1 MISAKDLKNAD
12 LAVAASGYVTKD
24 VDALLKEAASTIE
37 AYQREN
43 KELYHKLEVLASKIE
58 EYRSE
63 EDAIKTALVTA
74 QKMADKIKKESK
86 DAAALLIESSEAEA
100 KQKMDT
106 ANTEAEAIVRKAR
119 DYSANLINNKTNE
132 ANELI
137 TVAQNKANEAISS
150 SKVVAQDI
158 LDQAKAISEDLI
170 GKSKAEKEAYEI
182 LISTIKNDAKS
193 FVENLKTLY
202 SEQLDKLNSSK
213 LDTESA
219 DNQKAE
225 HNVEDAHGDVTSL
238 VDEVKE
244 FSNAIPEEIS
254 IPEFP
259 HKEFDDSDVKVEK
272 PVFNTPAEEVKE
284 EKTEEVAEPAT
295 EEKSD
300 ETESN
305 IDEVVNEIINN
316 SSNEPP
322 VITTDDEEED
332 EEPLDPMEAVKAFS
346 QDEITPID
354 KTAVPEISEDADMED
369 EDSLFDEGD
378 QLPFEN
384 YFNVN
389 RTDVHNDKT
398 QTISLIPPEDD
409 EDDEPKFKG
418 FFKKKK

>member
-1 MISAKDLKNAD
+1 MISAKDLKNVD
-12 LAVAASGYVTKD
+12 LAVANSGYVTKD
-24 VDALLKEAASTIE
+24 VDKLLNEAANTIE

-132 ANELI
+132 ANEI
-137 TVAQNKANEAISS
+137 ISTAQTKANEAINS

-158 LDQAKAISEDLI
+158 LDQAKAISTDLI
-170 GKSKAEKEAYEI
+170 SKSKAEKEAYEI

-193 FVENLKTLY
+193 FVENLKKLY
-202 SEQLDKLNSSK
+202 SDQLDVLNSSK
-213 LDTESA
+213 LDTSSA
-219 DNQKAE
+219 DADSAE
-225 HNVEDAHGDVTSL
+225 KNVEDVHGDVSSL

-244 FSNAIPEEIS
+244 FSSAIPEEIN
-254 IPEFP
+254 IPEIP

-272 PVFNTPAEEVKE
+272 PVFNTPADAEEVE
-284 EKTEEVAEPAT
+284 EPQQEELEN
-295 EEKSD
+295 
-300 ETESN
+300 N
-305 IDEVVNEIINN
+305 IDEVVNNIVENQPT
-316 SSNEPP
+316 EPP
-322 VITTDDEEED
+322 VITTDDEEFEED
-332 EEPLDPMEAVKAFS
+332 EDEPLDPMEAVEAFS
-346 QDEITPID
+346 QNEITPIE
-354 KTAVPEISEDADMED
+354 KSAVPEISEDADMEND
-369 EDSLFDEGD
+369 ESLFDEGD

-384 YFNVN
+384 YFNIN
-389 RTDVHNDKT
+389 REDVHNDKS
-398 QTISLIPPEDD
+398 QTISLIPPEDDED

>member
-1 MISAKDLKNAD
+1 MISAKDLKNVE
-12 LAVAASGYVTKD
+12 LAVANSGYVTKD
-24 VDALLKEAASTIE
+24 VDKLLNEAANTIE

-132 ANELI
+132 ANEI
-137 TVAQNKANEAISS
+137 ISTAQAKANEAINS

-158 LDQAKAISEDLI
+158 LDQAKAISTDLI
-170 GKSKAEKEAYEI
+170 SKSKAEKEAYEI

-193 FVENLKTLY
+193 FVENLKKLY
-202 SEQLDKLNSSK
+202 SDQLDVLNSSK
-213 LDTESA
+213 LDTSSA
-219 DNQKAE
+219 DADSAE
-225 HNVEDAHGDVTSL
+225 KKVEDVHGDVSNL

-244 FSNAIPEEIS
+244 FSSAIPEEIN
-254 IPEFP
+254 IPEIP

-272 PVFNTPAEEVKE
+272 PVFNTPADAEEVE
-284 EKTEEVAEPAT
+284 EPQQEELEN
-295 EEKSD
+295 
-300 ETESN
+300 N
-305 IDEVVNEIINN
+305 IDEVVNNIVENQPT
-316 SSNEPP
+316 EPP
-322 VITTDDEEED
+322 VITTDDEEFEED
-332 EEPLDPMEAVKAFS
+332 EDEPLDPMEAVEAFS
-346 QDEITPID
+346 QNEITPIE
-354 KTAVPEISEDADMED
+354 KSAVPEISEDADMEND
-369 EDSLFDEGD
+369 ESLFDEGD

-384 YFNVN
+384 YFNIN
-389 RTDVHNDKT
+389 REDVHNDKS

-409 EDDEPKFKG
+409 EDDDDEPKFKG

>member
-1 MISAKDLKNAD
+1 MISAKDLKNVD
-12 LAVAASGYVTKD
+12 LAVANSGYVTKD
-24 VDALLKEAASTIE
+24 VDKLLNEAANTIE

-106 ANTEAEAIVRKAR
+106 ANTEAETIVRKAR

-132 ANELI
+132 ANEI
-137 TVAQNKANEAISS
+137 ISTAQAKANEAINS

-158 LDQAKAISEDLI
+158 LDQAKAISTDLI
-170 GKSKAEKEAYEI
+170 SKSKAEKEAYEI

-193 FVENLKTLY
+193 FVENLKKLY
-202 SEQLDKLNSSK
+202 SDQLDVLNSSK
-213 LDTESA
+213 LDTSSA
-219 DNQKAE
+219 DADSAE
-225 HNVEDAHGDVTSL
+225 KNVEDVHGDVSSL

-244 FSNAIPEEIS
+244 FSSAIPEEIN
-254 IPEFP
+254 IPEIP

-272 PVFNTPAEEVKE
+272 PVFNTPADAEEVE
-284 EKTEEVAEPAT
+284 EPQQEEL
-295 EEKSD
+295 KN
-300 ETESN
+300 N
-305 IDEVVNEIINN
+305 IDEVVNNIVENKPT
-316 SSNEPP
+316 EPP
-322 VITTDDEEED
+322 VITTDDEDFEED
-332 EEPLDPMEAVKAFS
+332 EDEPLDPMEAVEAFS
-346 QDEITPID
+346 QNEITPIE
-354 KTAVPEISEDADMED
+354 KSAVPEISEDADMEND
-369 EDSLFDEGD
+369 ESLFDEGD

-384 YFNVN
+384 YFNIN
-389 RTDVHNDKT
+389 REDVHNDKS
-398 QTISLIPPEDD
+398 QTISLIPPEDDED

>member
-1 MISAKDLKNAD
+1 MISAKDLKNVD
-12 LAVAASGYVTKD
+12 LAVANSGYVTKD
-24 VDALLKEAASTIE
+24 VDKLLNEAANTIE

-132 ANELI
+132 ANEI
-137 TVAQNKANEAISS
+137 ISTAQAKANEAINS

-158 LDQAKAISEDLI
+158 LDQAKAISTDLI
-170 GKSKAEKEAYEI
+170 SKSKAEKEAYEI

-193 FVENLKTLY
+193 FVENLKKLY
-202 SEQLDKLNSSK
+202 SDQLDVLNSSK
-213 LDTESA
+213 LDTSSA
-219 DNQKAE
+219 DADSAE
-225 HNVEDAHGDVTSL
+225 KNVEDVHGDVSSL

-244 FSNAIPEEIS
+244 FSSAIPEEIN
-254 IPEFP
+254 IPEIP

-272 PVFNTPAEEVKE
+272 PVFNTPADAEEVE
-284 EKTEEVAEPAT
+284 EPQQEELEN
-295 EEKSD
+295 
-300 ETESN
+300 N
-305 IDEVVNEIINN
+305 IDEVVNNIVENQ
-316 SSNEPP
+316 STEPP
-322 VITTDDEEED
+322 VITTDDEEFEED
-332 EEPLDPMEAVKAFS
+332 EDEPLDPMEAVEAFS
-346 QDEITPID
+346 QNEITPIE
-354 KTAVPEISEDADMED
+354 KSAVPEISEDADMEND
-369 EDSLFDEGD
+369 ESLFDEGE

-384 YFNVN
+384 YFNIN
-389 RTDVHNDKT
+389 REDVHNDKS
-398 QTISLIPPEDD
+398 QTISLIPPEDDED

>member
-1 MISAKDLKNAD
+1 MISAKDLKNVD

-24 VDALLKEAASTIE
+24 VDKLLNEAANTIE

-74 QKMADKIKKESK
+74 QKMADKIKKDSK
-86 DAAALLIESSEAEA
+86 DAAALLIENSEAEA

-106 ANTEAEAIVRKAR
+106 ASTEAEAIVRKAR

-132 ANELI
+132 ANEII
-137 TVAQNKANEAISS
+137 TTAQTKANEAINS

-158 LDQAKAISEDLI
+158 LEQAKAISTDLI
-170 GKSKAEKEAYEI
+170 SKSKAEKEAYEI

-193 FVENLKTLY
+193 FVENLKKLY
-202 SEQLDKLNSSK
+202 SDQLDVLNSSK
-213 LDTESA
+213 LDTGSA
-219 DNQKAE
+219 DTDSAE
-225 HNVEDAHGDVTSL
+225 RKVEDVHGDVSSL

-244 FSNAIPEEIS
+244 FSSAIPEKIN
-254 IPEFP
+254 IPEIP

-272 PVFNTPAEEVKE
+272 PDFSTPASVEKEEVKPEQE
-284 EKTEEVAEPAT
+284 ELEN
-295 EEKSD
+295 
-300 ETESN
+300 N
-305 IDEVVNEIINN
+305 IDEVVNSIIENE
-316 SSNEPP
+316 SSEPP
-322 VITTDDEEED
+322 VITTDDEDFEED
-332 EEPLDPMEAVKAFS
+332 EEETLDPMEAVEAFS
-346 QDEITPID
+346 QNEITPID
-354 KTAVPEISEDADMED
+354 KSSVPEISEDADMEND
-369 EDSLFDEGD
+369 DSLFDEGD

-389 RTDVHNDKT
+389 REDVHNDKS
-398 QTISLIPPEDD
+398 QTISLIPPEDDED

>member
-1 MISAKDLKNAD
+1 MISAKDLKNVD
-12 LAVAASGYVTKD
+12 LAVANSGYVTKD
-24 VDALLKEAASTIE
+24 VDKLLNEAANTIE

-132 ANELI
+132 ANEI
-137 TVAQNKANEAISS
+137 ISTAQAKANEAINS

-158 LDQAKAISEDLI
+158 LDQAKAISTDLI
-170 GKSKAEKEAYEI
+170 SKSKAEKEAYEI

-193 FVENLKTLY
+193 FVENLKKLY
-202 SEQLDKLNSSK
+202 SDQLDVLNSSK
-213 LDTESA
+213 LDTSSA
-219 DNQKAE
+219 DADSAE
-225 HNVEDAHGDVTSL
+225 KNVEDVHGDVSSL

-244 FSNAIPEEIS
+244 FSSAIPEEIN
-254 IPEFP
+254 IPEIP

-272 PVFNTPAEEVKE
+272 PVFNTPADAEEVE
-284 EKTEEVAEPAT
+284 EPQQEELEN
-295 EEKSD
+295 
-300 ETESN
+300 N
-305 IDEVVNEIINN
+305 IDEVVNNIVENQPT
-316 SSNEPP
+316 EPP
-322 VITTDDEEED
+322 VITTDDEEFEED
-332 EEPLDPMEAVKAFS
+332 EDEPLDPMEAVEAFS
-346 QDEITPID
+346 QNEITPIE
-354 KTAVPEISEDADMED
+354 KSAVPEISEEADMEND
-369 EDSLFDEGD
+369 ESLFDEGD

-384 YFNVN
+384 YFNIN
-389 RTDVHNDKT
+389 REDVHNDKS
-398 QTISLIPPEDD
+398 QTISLIPPEDDED

>member
-1 MISAKDLKNAD
+1 MISAKDLKNVD
-12 LAVAASGYVTKD
+12 LAVANSGYVTKD
-24 VDALLKEAASTIE
+24 VDKLLNEAANTIE

-132 ANELI
+132 ANEI
-137 TVAQNKANEAISS
+137 ISTAQAKANEAINS

-158 LDQAKAISEDLI
+158 LDQAKAISTDLI
-170 GKSKAEKEAYEI
+170 SKSKAEKEAYEI

-193 FVENLKTLY
+193 FVENLKKLY
-202 SEQLDKLNSSK
+202 SDQLDVLNSSK
-213 LDTESA
+213 LDTSSA
-219 DNQKAE
+219 DADSAE
-225 HNVEDAHGDVTSL
+225 KNVEDVHGDVSSL

-244 FSNAIPEEIS
+244 FSSAIPEEIN
-254 IPEFP
+254 IPEIP

-272 PVFNTPAEEVKE
+272 PVFNTPADAEEVE
-284 EKTEEVAEPAT
+284 EPQQ
-295 EEKSD
+295 EKL
-300 ETESN
+300 ENN
-305 IDEVVNEIINN
+305 IDEVVNNIVENQPT
-316 SSNEPP
+316 EPP
-322 VITTDDEEED
+322 VITTDDEEFEED
-332 EEPLDPMEAVKAFS
+332 EDEPLDPMEAVEAFS
-346 QDEITPID
+346 QNEITPIE
-354 KTAVPEISEDADMED
+354 KSAVPEISEDADMEND
-369 EDSLFDEGD
+369 ESLFDEGD

-384 YFNVN
+384 YFNIN
-389 RTDVHNDKT
+389 REDVHNDKS
-398 QTISLIPPEDD
+398 QTISLIPPEDDED

>member
-1 MISAKDLKNAD
+1 MISAKDLKNVD
-12 LAVAASGYVTKD
+12 LAVANSGYVTKD
-24 VDALLKEAASTIE
+24 VDKLLNEAANTIE

-132 ANELI
+132 ANEI
-137 TVAQNKANEAISS
+137 ISTAQAKANEAINS

-158 LDQAKAISEDLI
+158 LDQAKAISTDLI
-170 GKSKAEKEAYEI
+170 SKSKAEKEAYEI

-193 FVENLKTLY
+193 FVENLKKLY
-202 SEQLDKLNSSK
+202 SDQLDVLNSSK
-213 LDTESA
+213 LDTSSA
-219 DNQKAE
+219 DADSAE
-225 HNVEDAHGDVTSL
+225 KNVEDVHGDVSSL

-244 FSNAIPEEIS
+244 FSSAIPEEIN
-254 IPEFP
+254 IPEIT

-272 PVFNTPAEEVKE
+272 PVFNTPADAEEVE
-284 EKTEEVAEPAT
+284 EPQQEELEN
-295 EEKSD
+295 
-300 ETESN
+300 N
-305 IDEVVNEIINN
+305 IDEVVNNIVENQPT
-316 SSNEPP
+316 EPP
-322 VITTDDEEED
+322 VITTDDEEFEED
-332 EEPLDPMEAVKAFS
+332 EDEPLDPMEAVEAFS
-346 QDEITPID
+346 QNEITPIE
-354 KTAVPEISEDADMED
+354 KSAVPEISEDADMEND
-369 EDSLFDEGD
+369 ESLFDEGD

-384 YFNVN
+384 YFNIN
-389 RTDVHNDKT
+389 REDVHNDKS
-398 QTISLIPPEDD
+398 QTISLIPPEDDED

>member
-1 MISAKDLKNAD
+1 MISAKDLKNVD
-12 LAVAASGYVTKD
+12 LAVANSGYVTKD
-24 VDALLKEAASTIE
+24 VDKLLNEAANTIE

-132 ANELI
+132 ANEI
-137 TVAQNKANEAISS
+137 ISTAQAKANEAINS

-158 LDQAKAISEDLI
+158 LDQAKAISTDLI
-170 GKSKAEKEAYEI
+170 SKSKAEKEAYEI

-193 FVENLKTLY
+193 FVENLKKLY
-202 SEQLDKLNSSK
+202 SDQLDVLNSSK
-213 LDTESA
+213 LDTSSA
-219 DNQKAE
+219 DADSAE
-225 HNVEDAHGDVTSL
+225 KNVEDVHGDVSNL

-244 FSNAIPEEIS
+244 FSSAIPEEIN
-254 IPEFP
+254 IPEIP

-272 PVFNTPAEEVKE
+272 PVFNTPADAEEVEEPQQKE
-284 EKTEEVAEPAT
+284 LEN
-295 EEKSD
+295 
-300 ETESN
+300 N
-305 IDEVVNEIINN
+305 IDEVVNNIVENQPT
-316 SSNEPP
+316 EPP
-322 VITTDDEEED
+322 VITTDDEEFEED
-332 EEPLDPMEAVKAFS
+332 EDEPLDPMEAVEAFS
-346 QDEITPID
+346 QNEITPIE
-354 KTAVPEISEDADMED
+354 KSAVPEISEDADMEND
-369 EDSLFDEGD
+369 ESLFDEGD

-384 YFNVN
+384 YFNIN
-389 RTDVHNDKT
+389 REDVHNDKS
-398 QTISLIPPEDD
+398 QTISLIPPEDDED

>member
-1 MISAKDLKNAD
+1 MISAKDLKNVD
-12 LAVAASGYVTKD
+12 LAVANSGYVTKD
-24 VDALLKEAASTIE
+24 VDKLLNEAANTIE

-43 KELYHKLEVLASKIE
+43 KELYHKLEVLANKIE

-132 ANELI
+132 ANEI
-137 TVAQNKANEAISS
+137 ISTAQAKANEAINS

-158 LDQAKAISEDLI
+158 LDQAKAISTDLI
-170 GKSKAEKEAYEI
+170 SKSKAEKEAYEI

-193 FVENLKTLY
+193 FVENLKKLY
-202 SEQLDKLNSSK
+202 SDQLDVLNSSK
-213 LDTESA
+213 LDTSSA
-219 DNQKAE
+219 DADSAE
-225 HNVEDAHGDVTSL
+225 KNVEDVHGDVSSL

-244 FSNAIPEEIS
+244 FSSAIPEEIN
-254 IPEFP
+254 IPEIP

-272 PVFNTPAEEVKE
+272 PVFNTPADAEEVE
-284 EKTEEVAEPAT
+284 EPQQEELEN
-295 EEKSD
+295 
-300 ETESN
+300 N
-305 IDEVVNEIINN
+305 IDKVVNNIVENQPT
-316 SSNEPP
+316 EPP
-322 VITTDDEEED
+322 VITTDDEEFEED
-332 EEPLDPMEAVKAFS
+332 EDEPLDPMEAVEAFS
-346 QDEITPID
+346 QNEITPIE
-354 KTAVPEISEDADMED
+354 KSAVPEISEDADMEND
-369 EDSLFDEGD
+369 ESLFDEGD

-384 YFNVN
+384 YFNIN
-389 RTDVHNDKT
+389 REDVHNDKS

-409 EDDEPKFKG
+409 EDEDGEPKFKG

>member
-1 MISAKDLKNAD
+1 MISAKDLKNVD
-12 LAVAASGYVTKD
+12 LAVANSGYVTKD
-24 VDALLKEAASTIE
+24 VDKLLNEAANTIE

-132 ANELI
+132 ANEI
-137 TVAQNKANEAISS
+137 ISTAQAKANEAINS

-158 LDQAKAISEDLI
+158 LDQAKAISTDLI
-170 GKSKAEKEAYEI
+170 SKSKAEKEAYEI

-193 FVENLKTLY
+193 FVENLKKLY
-202 SEQLDKLNSSK
+202 SDQLDVLNSSK
-213 LDTESA
+213 LDTSSA
-219 DNQKAE
+219 DADSAE
-225 HNVEDAHGDVTSL
+225 KNIEDVHGDVSSL

-244 FSNAIPEEIS
+244 FSSAIPEEIN
-254 IPEFP
+254 IPEIP

-272 PVFNTPAEEVKE
+272 PVFNTPADAEEVE
-284 EKTEEVAEPAT
+284 EPQQEELEN
-295 EEKSD
+295 
-300 ETESN
+300 N
-305 IDEVVNEIINN
+305 IDEVVNNIVENQPT
-316 SSNEPP
+316 EPP
-322 VITTDDEEED
+322 VITTDDEEFEED
-332 EEPLDPMEAVKAFS
+332 EDEPLDPMEAVEAFS
-346 QDEITPID
+346 QNEITPIE
-354 KTAVPEISEDADMED
+354 KSAVPEISEDADMEND
-369 EDSLFDEGD
+369 ESLFDEGD

-384 YFNVN
+384 YFNIN
-389 RTDVHNDKT
+389 REDVHNDKS
-398 QTISLIPPEDD
+398 QTISLIPPEDDED

>member
-1 MISAKDLKNAD
+1 MISAKDLKNVD
-12 LAVAASGYVTKD
+12 LAVANSGYVTKD
-24 VDALLKEAASTIE
+24 VDKLLNEAANTIE

-132 ANELI
+132 ANEI
-137 TVAQNKANEAISS
+137 ISTAQAKANEAINS

-158 LDQAKAISEDLI
+158 LDQAKAISTDLI
-170 GKSKAEKEAYEI
+170 SKSKAEKEAYEI

-193 FVENLKTLY
+193 FVENLKKLY
-202 SEQLDKLNSSK
+202 SDQLDVLNSSK
-213 LDTESA
+213 LDTSSA
-219 DNQKAE
+219 DADSAE
-225 HNVEDAHGDVTSL
+225 KNVEDVHGDVSNL

-244 FSNAIPEEIS
+244 FSSAIPEEIN
-254 IPEFP
+254 IPEIP

-272 PVFNTPAEEVKE
+272 PVFNTPADAEEVE
-284 EKTEEVAEPAT
+284 EPQQ
-295 EEKSD
+295 EKL
-300 ETESN
+300 ENN
-305 IDEVVNEIINN
+305 IDEVVNNIVENQPT
-316 SSNEPP
+316 EPP
-322 VITTDDEEED
+322 VITTDDEEFEED
-332 EEPLDPMEAVKAFS
+332 KDEPLDPMEAVEAFS
-346 QDEITPID
+346 QNEITPIE
-354 KTAVPEISEDADMED
+354 KSAVPEISEDADMEND
-369 EDSLFDEGD
+369 ESLFDEGD

-384 YFNVN
+384 YFNIN
-389 RTDVHNDKT
+389 REDVHNDKS
-398 QTISLIPPEDD
+398 QTISLIPPEDDED

>member
-1 MISAKDLKNAD
+1 MISAKDLKNVD
-12 LAVAASGYVTKD
+12 LAVANSGYVTKD
-24 VDALLKEAASTIE
+24 VDKLLNEAANTIE

-132 ANELI
+132 ANEI
-137 TVAQNKANEAISS
+137 ISTAQAKANEAINS

-158 LDQAKAISEDLI
+158 LDQAKAISTDLI
-170 GKSKAEKEAYEI
+170 SKSKAEKEAYEI

-193 FVENLKTLY
+193 FVENLKKLY
-202 SEQLDKLNSSK
+202 SDQLDVLNSSK
-213 LDTESA
+213 LDTSSA
-219 DNQKAE
+219 DADSAE
-225 HNVEDAHGDVTSL
+225 KNVEDVHGDVSSL

-244 FSNAIPEEIS
+244 FSSAIPEEIN
-254 IPEFP
+254 IPEIP

-272 PVFNTPAEEVKE
+272 PVFNTPADAEEVE
-284 EKTEEVAEPAT
+284 EPQQEELEN
-295 EEKSD
+295 
-300 ETESN
+300 N
-305 IDEVVNEIINN
+305 IDEVVNNIVENQPT
-316 SSNEPP
+316 EPP
-322 VITTDDEEED
+322 VITTDDDEFEED
-332 EEPLDPMEAVKAFS
+332 EDEPLDPMEAVEAFS
-346 QDEITPID
+346 QNEITPIE
-354 KTAVPEISEDADMED
+354 KSAVPEISEDADMEND
-369 EDSLFDEGD
+369 ESLFDEGD

-384 YFNVN
+384 YFNIN
-389 RTDVHNDKT
+389 REDVHNDKS
-398 QTISLIPPEDD
+398 QTISLIPPEDDED

>member
-1 MISAKDLKNAD
+1 MISAKDLKNVD
-12 LAVAASGYVTKD
+12 LAVANSGYVTKD
-24 VDALLKEAASTIE
+24 VDKLLNEAANTIE

-132 ANELI
+132 ANEI
-137 TVAQNKANEAISS
+137 ISTAQAKANEAINS

-158 LDQAKAISEDLI
+158 LDQAKAISTDLI
-170 GKSKAEKEAYEI
+170 SKSKAEKEAYEI

-193 FVENLKTLY
+193 FVENLKKLY
-202 SEQLDKLNSSK
+202 SDQLDVLNSSK
-213 LDTESA
+213 LDTSSA
-219 DNQKAE
+219 DADSAE
-225 HNVEDAHGDVTSL
+225 KNVEDVHGDVSNL

-244 FSNAIPEEIS
+244 FSSAIPEEIN
-254 IPEFP
+254 IPEIP

-272 PVFNTPAEEVKE
+272 PVFNTPADAEEVE
-284 EKTEEVAEPAT
+284 EPQQEELEN
-295 EEKSD
+295 
-300 ETESN
+300 N
-305 IDEVVNEIINN
+305 IDEVVNNIVENQPT
-316 SSNEPP
+316 EPP
-322 VITTDDEEED
+322 VITTDDEEFEED
-332 EEPLDPMEAVKAFS
+332 EDEPLDPMEAVEAFS
-346 QDEITPID
+346 QNEITPIE
-354 KTAVPEISEDADMED
+354 KSAVPEISEDADMEND
-369 EDSLFDEGD
+369 ESLFDEGD

-384 YFNVN
+384 YFNIN
-389 RTDVHNDKT
+389 REDVHNDKS

-409 EDDEPKFKG
+409 DDEPKFKG

>member
-1 MISAKDLKNAD
+1 MISAKDLKNVD
-12 LAVAASGYVTKD
+12 LAIANSGYVTKD
-24 VDALLKEAASTIE
+24 VDKLLNEAANTIE

-132 ANELI
+132 ANEI
-137 TVAQNKANEAISS
+137 ISTAQAKANEAINS

-158 LDQAKAISEDLI
+158 LDQAKAISTDLI
-170 GKSKAEKEAYEI
+170 SKSKAEKEAYEI

-193 FVENLKTLY
+193 FVENLKKLY
-202 SEQLDKLNSSK
+202 SDQLDVLNSSK
-213 LDTESA
+213 LDTSSA
-219 DNQKAE
+219 DADSAE
-225 HNVEDAHGDVTSL
+225 KNVEDVHGDVSSL

-244 FSNAIPEEIS
+244 FSSAIPEEIN
-254 IPEFP
+254 IPEIP

-272 PVFNTPAEEVKE
+272 PVFNTPADAEEVE
-284 EKTEEVAEPAT
+284 EPQQEELEN
-295 EEKSD
+295 
-300 ETESN
+300 N
-305 IDEVVNEIINN
+305 IDEVVNNIVENQPT
-316 SSNEPP
+316 EPP
-322 VITTDDEEED
+322 VITTDDEEFEED
-332 EEPLDPMEAVKAFS
+332 EDEPLDPMEAVEAFS
-346 QDEITPID
+346 QNEITPIE
-354 KTAVPEISEDADMED
+354 KSAVPEISEDADMEND
-369 EDSLFDEGD
+369 ESLFDEGD

-384 YFNVN
+384 YFNIN
-389 RTDVHNDKT
+389 REDVHNDKS
-398 QTISLIPPEDD
+398 QTISLIPPEDDED

>member
-1 MISAKDLKNAD
+1 MISAKDLKNVE
-12 LAVAASGYVTKD
+12 LAVANSGYVTKD
-24 VDALLKEAASTIE
+24 VDKLLNEAANTIE

-100 KQKMDT
+100 KQKMDI

-132 ANELI
+132 ANEI
-137 TVAQNKANEAISS
+137 ISTAQAKANEAINS

-158 LDQAKAISEDLI
+158 LDQAKAISTDLI
-170 GKSKAEKEAYEI
+170 SKSKAEKEAYEI

-193 FVENLKTLY
+193 FVENLKKLY
-202 SEQLDKLNSSK
+202 SDQLDVLNSSK
-213 LDTESA
+213 LDTSSA
-219 DNQKAE
+219 DADSAE
-225 HNVEDAHGDVTSL
+225 KNVEDVHGDVSSL

-244 FSNAIPEEIS
+244 FSSAIPEEIN
-254 IPEFP
+254 IPEIP

-272 PVFNTPAEEVKE
+272 PVFNTSADAEEVE
-284 EKTEEVAEPAT
+284 EPQQEELEN
-295 EEKSD
+295 
-300 ETESN
+300 N
-305 IDEVVNEIINN
+305 IDEVVNNIVENQPT
-316 SSNEPP
+316 EPP
-322 VITTDDEEED
+322 VITTDDEEFEED
-332 EEPLDPMEAVKAFS
+332 EDEPLDPMEAVEAFS
-346 QDEITPID
+346 QNEITPIE
-354 KTAVPEISEDADMED
+354 KSAVPEISEDADMEND
-369 EDSLFDEGD
+369 ESLFDEGD

-384 YFNVN
+384 YFNIN
-389 RTDVHNDKT
+389 REDVHNDKS
-398 QTISLIPPEDD
+398 QTISLIPPEDDED

>member
-1 MISAKDLKNAD
+1 MISAKDLKNVD
-12 LAVAASGYVTKD
+12 LAVANSGYVTKD
-24 VDALLKEAASTIE
+24 VDKLLNEAANTIE

-132 ANELI
+132 ANEI
-137 TVAQNKANEAISS
+137 ISTAQAKANEAINS

-158 LDQAKAISEDLI
+158 LDQAKAISTDLI
-170 GKSKAEKEAYEI
+170 SKSKAEKEAYEI

-193 FVENLKTLY
+193 FVENLKKLY
-202 SEQLDKLNSSK
+202 SDQLDVLNSSK
-213 LDTESA
+213 LDTSSA
-219 DNQKAE
+219 DADSAE
-225 HNVEDAHGDVTSL
+225 KNVEDVHGDVSSL

-244 FSNAIPEEIS
+244 FSSAIPEEIK
-254 IPEFP
+254 IPEIP
-259 HKEFDDSDVKVEK
+259 YKEFDDSDVKVEK
-272 PVFNTPAEEVKE
+272 PVFNTPADAEEVE
-284 EKTEEVAEPAT
+284 EPQQEELEN
-295 EEKSD
+295 
-300 ETESN
+300 N
-305 IDEVVNEIINN
+305 IVENQ
-316 SSNEPP
+316 STEPP
-322 VITTDDEEED
+322 VITTDDEEFEED
-332 EEPLDPMEAVKAFS
+332 EDEPLDPMEAVEAFS
-346 QDEITPID
+346 QNEITPIE
-354 KTAVPEISEDADMED
+354 KSAVPEISEDADMEND
-369 EDSLFDEGD
+369 ESLFDEGD

-384 YFNVN
+384 YFNIN
-389 RTDVHNDKT
+389 REDVHNDKS
-398 QTISLIPPEDD
+398 QTISLIPPEDDED

>member
-1 MISAKDLKNAD
+1 MISAKDLKNVD
-12 LAVAASGYVTKD
+12 LAVANSGYVTKD
-24 VDALLKEAASTIE
+24 VDKLLNEAANTIE

-63 EDAIKTALVTA
+63 EDAIKTTLVTA

-132 ANELI
+132 ANEI
-137 TVAQNKANEAISS
+137 ISTAQTKANEAINS

-158 LDQAKAISEDLI
+158 LDQAKAISTDLI
-170 GKSKAEKEAYEI
+170 SKSKAEKEAYEI

-193 FVENLKTLY
+193 FVENLKKLY
-202 SEQLDKLNSSK
+202 SDQLDVLNSSK
-213 LDTESA
+213 LDTSSA
-219 DNQKAE
+219 DADSAE
-225 HNVEDAHGDVTSL
+225 KNVEDVHGDVSSL

-244 FSNAIPEEIS
+244 FSSAIPEEIN
-254 IPEFP
+254 IPEIP

-272 PVFNTPAEEVKE
+272 PVFNTPANAEEVE
-284 EKTEEVAEPAT
+284 EPQQEELEN
-295 EEKSD
+295 
-300 ETESN
+300 N
-305 IDEVVNEIINN
+305 IDEVVNNIVENQPT
-316 SSNEPP
+316 EPP
-322 VITTDDEEED
+322 VITTDDEEFEED
-332 EEPLDPMEAVKAFS
+332 DDEPLDPMEAVEAFS
-346 QDEITPID
+346 QNEITPIE
-354 KTAVPEISEDADMED
+354 KSAVPEISEDADMEND
-369 EDSLFDEGD
+369 ESLFDEGD

-384 YFNVN
+384 YFNIN
-389 RTDVHNDKT
+389 REDVHNDKS
-398 QTISLIPPEDD
+398 QTISLIPPEDDED

>member
-1 MISAKDLKNAD
+1 MISAKDLKNVE
-12 LAVAASGYVTKD
+12 LAVANSGYVTKD
-24 VDALLKEAASTIE
+24 VDKLLNEAANTIE

-132 ANELI
+132 ANEI
-137 TVAQNKANEAISS
+137 ISTAQAKANEAINS

-158 LDQAKAISEDLI
+158 LDQAKAISTDLI
-170 GKSKAEKEAYEI
+170 SKSKAEKEAYEI

-193 FVENLKTLY
+193 FVENLKKLY
-202 SEQLDKLNSSK
+202 SDQLDVLNSSK
-213 LDTESA
+213 LDTSSA
-219 DNQKAE
+219 DADSAE
-225 HNVEDAHGDVTSL
+225 KNVEDVHGDVSSL

-244 FSNAIPEEIS
+244 FSSAIPEEIN
-254 IPEFP
+254 IPEIP

-272 PVFNTPAEEVKE
+272 PVFNTPADAEEVE
-284 EKTEEVAEPAT
+284 EPQQEELEN
-295 EEKSD
+295 
-300 ETESN
+300 N
-305 IDEVVNEIINN
+305 IDEVVNNIVENQPT
-316 SSNEPP
+316 EPP
-322 VITTDDEEED
+322 VITTDDEEFEENED
-332 EEPLDPMEAVKAFS
+332 EPLDPMEAVEAFS
-346 QDEITPID
+346 QNEITPIE
-354 KTAVPEISEDADMED
+354 KSAVPEISEDADMEND
-369 EDSLFDEGD
+369 ESLFDEGD

-384 YFNVN
+384 YFNIN
-389 RTDVHNDKT
+389 REDVHNDKS
-398 QTISLIPPEDD
+398 QTISLIPPEDDED

>member
-1 MISAKDLKNAD
+1 MISAKDLKNVD
-12 LAVAASGYVTKD
+12 LAIANSGYVTKD
-24 VDALLKEAASTIE
+24 VDKLLNEAANTIE

-100 KQKMDT
+100 KQKMDI

-132 ANELI
+132 ANEI
-137 TVAQNKANEAISS
+137 ISTAQAKANEAINS

-158 LDQAKAISEDLI
+158 LDQAKAISTDLI
-170 GKSKAEKEAYEI
+170 SKSKAEKEAYEI

-193 FVENLKTLY
+193 FVENLKKLY
-202 SEQLDKLNSSK
+202 SDQLDVLNSSK
-213 LDTESA
+213 LDTSSA
-219 DNQKAE
+219 DADSAE
-225 HNVEDAHGDVTSL
+225 KNVEDVHGDVSSL

-244 FSNAIPEEIS
+244 FSSAIPEEIN
-254 IPEFP
+254 IPEIP

-272 PVFNTPAEEVKE
+272 PVFNTPADAEEVE
-284 EKTEEVAEPAT
+284 EPQQEELEN
-295 EEKSD
+295 
-300 ETESN
+300 N
-305 IDEVVNEIINN
+305 IDEVVNNIVENQPT
-316 SSNEPP
+316 EPP
-322 VITTDDEEED
+322 VITTDDEEFEED
-332 EEPLDPMEAVKAFS
+332 EDEPLDPMEAVEAFS
-346 QDEITPID
+346 QNEITPIE
-354 KTAVPEISEDADMED
+354 KSAVPEISEDADMEND
-369 EDSLFDEGD
+369 ESLFDEGD

-384 YFNVN
+384 YFNIN
-389 RTDVHNDKT
+389 REDVHNDKS

-409 EDDEPKFKG
+409 EDDDDEPKFKG

>member
-1 MISAKDLKNAD
+1 MISAKDLKNVD
-12 LAVAASGYVTKD
+12 LAVANSGYVTKD
-24 VDALLKEAASTIE
+24 VDKLLNEAANTIE

-132 ANELI
+132 ANEI
-137 TVAQNKANEAISS
+137 ISTAQAKANEAINS

-158 LDQAKAISEDLI
+158 LDQAKAISTDLI
-170 GKSKAEKEAYEI
+170 SKSKAEKEAYEI

-193 FVENLKTLY
+193 FVENLKKLY
-202 SEQLDKLNSSK
+202 SDQLDVLNSSK
-213 LDTESA
+213 LDTSSA
-219 DNQKAE
+219 DADSAE
-225 HNVEDAHGDVTSL
+225 KNVEDVHGDVSNL

-244 FSNAIPEEIS
+244 FSSAIPEEIN
-254 IPEFP
+254 IPEIP

-272 PVFNTPAEEVKE
+272 PVFNTPADAEEVE
-284 EKTEEVAEPAT
+284 EPQQEELEN
-295 EEKSD
+295 
-300 ETESN
+300 N
-305 IDEVVNEIINN
+305 IDEVVNNIVENQPT
-316 SSNEPP
+316 EPP
-322 VITTDDEEED
+322 VITTDDEEFEED
-332 EEPLDPMEAVKAFS
+332 EDEPLDPMEAVEAFS
-346 QDEITPID
+346 QNEITPIE
-354 KTAVPEISEDADMED
+354 KSAVPEINEDADMEND
-369 EDSLFDEGD
+369 ESLFDEGD

-384 YFNVN
+384 YFNIN
-389 RTDVHNDKT
+389 REDVHNDKS
-398 QTISLIPPEDD
+398 QTISLIPPEDDED

>member
-1 MISAKDLKNAD
+1 MISAKDLKNVE
-12 LAVAASGYVTKD
+12 LAVANSGYVTKD
-24 VDALLKEAASTIE
+24 VDKLINEAANTIE

-86 DAAALLIESSEAEA
+86 DAATLLIESSEAEA

-132 ANELI
+132 ANEI
-137 TVAQNKANEAISS
+137 ISTAQAKANEAINS

-158 LDQAKAISEDLI
+158 LDQAKAISTDLI
-170 GKSKAEKEAYEI
+170 SKSKAEKEAYEI

-193 FVENLKTLY
+193 FVENLKKLY
-202 SEQLDKLNSSK
+202 SDQLDVLNSSK
-213 LDTESA
+213 LDTSSA
-219 DNQKAE
+219 DADSAE
-225 HNVEDAHGDVTSL
+225 KNVEDVHGDVSNL

-244 FSNAIPEEIS
+244 FSSAIPEEIN
-254 IPEFP
+254 IPEIP

-272 PVFNTPAEEVKE
+272 PVFNTPADAEEVE
-284 EKTEEVAEPAT
+284 EPQQEELEN
-295 EEKSD
+295 
-300 ETESN
+300 N
-305 IDEVVNEIINN
+305 IDEVVNNIVENQPT
-316 SSNEPP
+316 EPP
-322 VITTDDEEED
+322 VITTDDEEFEED
-332 EEPLDPMEAVKAFS
+332 EDEPLDPMEAVEAFS
-346 QDEITPID
+346 QNEITPIE
-354 KTAVPEISEDADMED
+354 KSAVPEISEDADMEND
-369 EDSLFDEGD
+369 ESLFDEGD

-384 YFNVN
+384 YFNIN
-389 RTDVHNDKT
+389 REDVHNDKS
-398 QTISLIPPEDD
+398 QTISLIPPEDDED

>member
-1 MISAKDLKNAD
+1 MISAKDLKNVD
-12 LAVAASGYVTKD
+12 LAVGASGYVTKD
-24 VDALLKEAASTIE
+24 VDKLVKEAANTIE

-86 DAAALLIESSEAEA
+86 DAATLLIESSEAEA
-100 KQKMDT
+100 KQKMET

-132 ANELI
+132 ANEII
-137 TVAQNKANEAISS
+137 TTAQTKANEAINS

-158 LDQAKAISEDLI
+158 LDQAKAISTDLI
-170 GKSKAEKEAYEI
+170 SKSKAEKEAYEI

-193 FVENLKTLY
+193 FVENLKKLY
-202 SEQLDKLNSSK
+202 SDQLDVLNSSK
-213 LDTESA
+213 LDTGSA
-219 DNQKAE
+219 DTDSAVKK
-225 HNVEDAHGDVTSL
+225 VEDVHGDVSSL

-244 FSNAIPEEIS
+244 FSSAIPEKIN
-254 IPEFP
+254 IPEIP

-272 PVFNTPAEEVKE
+272 PSFDTPVHDEKE
-284 EKTEEVAEPAT
+284 EPKAEQDEP
-295 EEKSD
+295 
-300 ETESN
+300 ETENN
-305 IDEVVNEIINN
+305 IDEVVNSIIHNET
-316 SSNEPP
+316 SEPP
-322 VITTDDEEED
+322 VITTDDDEFKENED
-332 EEPLDPMEAVKAFS
+332 EQLDPMEAVEAFS
-346 QDEITPID
+346 QNEITPID
-354 KTAVPEISEDADMED
+354 KSAVPEISEDADMEND
-369 EDSLFDEGD
+369 DSLFDEGD

-389 RTDVHNDKT
+389 REDVHNDKS
-398 QTISLIPPEDD
+398 QTISLIPPEDDED

>member
-1 MISAKDLKNAD
+1 MISAKDLKNVD
-12 LAVAASGYVTKD
+12 LAVANSGYVTKD
-24 VDALLKEAASTIE
+24 VDKLLNEAANTIE

-132 ANELI
+132 ANEI
-137 TVAQNKANEAISS
+137 ISTAQAKANEAINS

-158 LDQAKAISEDLI
+158 LDQAKAISTDLI
-170 GKSKAEKEAYEI
+170 SKSKAEKEAYEI

-193 FVENLKTLY
+193 FVENLKKLY
-202 SEQLDKLNSSK
+202 SDQLDVLNSSK
-213 LDTESA
+213 LDTSSA
-219 DNQKAE
+219 DADSAE
-225 HNVEDAHGDVTSL
+225 KNVEDVHGDVSSL

-244 FSNAIPEEIS
+244 FSSAIPEEIN
-254 IPEFP
+254 IPEIP

-272 PVFNTPAEEVKE
+272 PVFNTPADAEEVE
-284 EKTEEVAEPAT
+284 EPQQ
-295 EEKSD
+295 EKL
-300 ETESN
+300 ENN
-305 IDEVVNEIINN
+305 IDEVVNNIVENQPT
-316 SSNEPP
+316 EPP
-322 VITTDDEEED
+322 VITTDDEEFEED
-332 EEPLDPMEAVKAFS
+332 EDEPLDPMEAVEAFS
-346 QDEITPID
+346 QNEITPIE
-354 KTAVPEISEDADMED
+354 KSAVPEISEDADMEND
-369 EDSLFDEGD
+369 ESLFDECD

-384 YFNVN
+384 YFNIN
-389 RTDVHNDKT
+389 REDVHNDKS

-409 EDDEPKFKG
+409 EDDDDEPKFKG

>member
-1 MISAKDLKNAD
+1 MISAKDLKNVD
-12 LAVAASGYVTKD
+12 LAVANSGYVTKD
-24 VDALLKEAASTIE
+24 VDKLLNEAANTIE

-106 ANTEAEAIVRKAR
+106 ANTEAETIVRKAR

-132 ANELI
+132 ANEI
-137 TVAQNKANEAISS
+137 ISTAQTKANEAINS

-158 LDQAKAISEDLI
+158 LDQAKAISTDLI
-170 GKSKAEKEAYEI
+170 SKSKAEKEAYEI

-193 FVENLKTLY
+193 FVENLKKLY
-202 SEQLDKLNSSK
+202 SDQLDVLNSSK
-213 LDTESA
+213 LDTSSA
-219 DNQKAE
+219 DADSAE
-225 HNVEDAHGDVTSL
+225 KNVEDVHGDVSSL

-244 FSNAIPEEIS
+244 FSSAIPEEIN
-254 IPEFP
+254 IPEIP

-272 PVFNTPAEEVKE
+272 PVFNTPADAEEVE
-284 EKTEEVAEPAT
+284 EPQQEELEN
-295 EEKSD
+295 
-300 ETESN
+300 N
-305 IDEVVNEIINN
+305 IDEVVNNIVENQPI
-316 SSNEPP
+316 EPP
-322 VITTDDEEED
+322 VITTDDEEFEED
-332 EEPLDPMEAVKAFS
+332 EDEPLDPMEAVEAFS
-346 QDEITPID
+346 QNEITPIE
-354 KTAVPEISEDADMED
+354 KSAVPEISEDADMEND
-369 EDSLFDEGD
+369 ESLFDEGD

-384 YFNVN
+384 YFNIN
-389 RTDVHNDKT
+389 REDVHNDKS
-398 QTISLIPPEDD
+398 QTISLIPPEDDED

>member
-1 MISAKDLKNAD
+1 MISAKDLKNVE
-12 LAVAASGYVTKD
+12 LAVANSGYVTKD
-24 VDALLKEAASTIE
+24 VDKLLNEAANTIE

-132 ANELI
+132 ANEI
-137 TVAQNKANEAISS
+137 ISTAQAKANEAINS

-158 LDQAKAISEDLI
+158 LDQAKAISTDLI
-170 GKSKAEKEAYEI
+170 SKSKAEKEAYEI

-193 FVENLKTLY
+193 FVENLKKLY
-202 SEQLDKLNSSK
+202 SDQLDVLNSSK
-213 LDTESA
+213 LDTSSA
-219 DNQKAE
+219 DADSAE
-225 HNVEDAHGDVTSL
+225 KNVEDVHSDVSSL

-244 FSNAIPEEIS
+244 FSSAIPEEIN
-254 IPEFP
+254 IPEIP

-272 PVFNTPAEEVKE
+272 PVFNTPADAEEVE
-284 EKTEEVAEPAT
+284 EPQQEELEN
-295 EEKSD
+295 
-300 ETESN
+300 N
-305 IDEVVNEIINN
+305 IDEVVNNIVENQPT
-316 SSNEPP
+316 EPP
-322 VITTDDEEED
+322 VITTDDEEFEED
-332 EEPLDPMEAVKAFS
+332 EDEPLDPMEAVEAFS
-346 QDEITPID
+346 QNEITPIE
-354 KTAVPEISEDADMED
+354 KSAVPEISEDADMEND
-369 EDSLFDEGD
+369 ESLFDEGD

-384 YFNVN
+384 YFNIN
-389 RTDVHNDKT
+389 REDVHNDKS
-398 QTISLIPPEDD
+398 QTISLIPPEDDED

>member
-1 MISAKDLKNAD
+1 MISAKDLKNVE
-12 LAVAASGYVTKD
+12 LAVANSGYVTKD
-24 VDALLKEAASTIE
+24 VDKLLNEAANTIE

-132 ANELI
+132 ANEI
-137 TVAQNKANEAISS
+137 ISTAQAKANEAINS

-158 LDQAKAISEDLI
+158 LDQAKAISTDLI
-170 GKSKAEKEAYEI
+170 SKSKAEKEAYEI

-193 FVENLKTLY
+193 FVENLKKLY
-202 SEQLDKLNSSK
+202 SDQLDVLNSSK
-213 LDTESA
+213 LDTSSA
-219 DNQKAE
+219 DADSAE
-225 HNVEDAHGDVTSL
+225 KNVEDVHGDVSSL

-244 FSNAIPEEIS
+244 FSSAIPEEIN
-254 IPEFP
+254 IPEIP

-272 PVFNTPAEEVKE
+272 PVFNTPADAEEVE
-284 EKTEEVAEPAT
+284 EPQQEELEN
-295 EEKSD
+295 
-300 ETESN
+300 N
-305 IDEVVNEIINN
+305 IDEVVNNIVENQPT
-316 SSNEPP
+316 EPP
-322 VITTDDEEED
+322 VIITDDEEFEED
-332 EEPLDPMEAVKAFS
+332 EDEPLDPMEAVEAFS
-346 QDEITPID
+346 QNEITPIE
-354 KTAVPEISEDADMED
+354 KSAVPEISEDADMEND
-369 EDSLFDEGD
+369 ESLFDEGD

-384 YFNVN
+384 YFNIN
-389 RTDVHNDKT
+389 REDVHNDKS
-398 QTISLIPPEDD
+398 QTISLIPPEDDED

>member
-1 MISAKDLKNAD
+1 MISAKDLKNVD
-12 LAVAASGYVTKD
+12 LAVANSGYVTKD
-24 VDALLKEAASTIE
+24 VDKLLNEAANTIE

-132 ANELI
+132 ANEI
-137 TVAQNKANEAISS
+137 ISTAQAKANEAINS

-158 LDQAKAISEDLI
+158 LDQAKAISTDLI
-170 GKSKAEKEAYEI
+170 SKSKAEKEAYEI

-193 FVENLKTLY
+193 FVENLKKLY
-202 SEQLDKLNSSK
+202 SAQLDVLNSSK
-213 LDTESA
+213 LDTSSA
-219 DNQKAE
+219 DADSAE
-225 HNVEDAHGDVTSL
+225 KNVEDVHGDVSSL

-244 FSNAIPEEIS
+244 FSSAIPEEIN
-254 IPEFP
+254 IPEIP

-272 PVFNTPAEEVKE
+272 PVFNTPADAEEVE
-284 EKTEEVAEPAT
+284 EPQQEELEN
-295 EEKSD
+295 
-300 ETESN
+300 N
-305 IDEVVNEIINN
+305 IDEVVNNIVENQ
-316 SSNEPP
+316 STEPP
-322 VITTDDEEED
+322 VITTDDEEFEED
-332 EEPLDPMEAVKAFS
+332 EDEPLDPMEAVEAFS
-346 QDEITPID
+346 QNEITPIE
-354 KTAVPEISEDADMED
+354 KSAVPEISEDADMEND
-369 EDSLFDEGD
+369 ESLFDEGD

-384 YFNVN
+384 YFNIN
-389 RTDVHNDKT
+389 REDVHNDKS
-398 QTISLIPPEDD
+398 QTISLIPPEDDED

>member
-1 MISAKDLKNAD
+1 MISAKDLKNVD
-12 LAVAASGYVTKD
+12 LAVANSGYVTKD
-24 VDALLKEAASTIE
+24 VDKLLNEAANTIE

-132 ANELI
+132 ANEI
-137 TVAQNKANEAISS
+137 ISTAQAKSNEAINS

-158 LDQAKAISEDLI
+158 LDQAKAISTDLI
-170 GKSKAEKEAYEI
+170 SKSKAEKEAYEI

-193 FVENLKTLY
+193 FVENLKKLY
-202 SEQLDKLNSSK
+202 SDQLDVLNSSK
-213 LDTESA
+213 LDTSSA
-219 DNQKAE
+219 DADSAE
-225 HNVEDAHGDVTSL
+225 KNVEDVHGDVSSL

-244 FSNAIPEEIS
+244 FSSAIPEEIN
-254 IPEFP
+254 IPEIP

-272 PVFNTPAEEVKE
+272 PVFNTPADAEEVE
-284 EKTEEVAEPAT
+284 EPQQEELEN
-295 EEKSD
+295 
-300 ETESN
+300 N
-305 IDEVVNEIINN
+305 IDEVVNNIVENQPT
-316 SSNEPP
+316 EPP
-322 VITTDDEEED
+322 VITTDDEEFEED
-332 EEPLDPMEAVKAFS
+332 EDEPLDPTEAVEAFC
-346 QDEITPID
+346 QNEITPIE
-354 KTAVPEISEDADMED
+354 KSAVPEISEDADMEND
-369 EDSLFDEGD
+369 ESLFDEGD

-384 YFNVN
+384 YFNIN
-389 RTDVHNDKT
+389 REDVHNDKL

-409 EDDEPKFKG
+409 EDDDDEPKFKG

>member
-1 MISAKDLKNAD
+1 MISAKDLKNVD
-12 LAVAASGYVTKD
+12 LAVANSGYVTKD
-24 VDALLKEAASTIE
+24 VDKLLNEAANTIE

-106 ANTEAEAIVRKAR
+106 ANTEAETIVRKAR

-132 ANELI
+132 ANEI
-137 TVAQNKANEAISS
+137 ISTAQAKANEAINS

-158 LDQAKAISEDLI
+158 LDQAKAISTDLI
-170 GKSKAEKEAYEI
+170 SKSKAEKEAYEI

-193 FVENLKTLY
+193 FVENLKKLY
-202 SEQLDKLNSSK
+202 SDQLDVLNSSK
-213 LDTESA
+213 LDTSSA
-219 DNQKAE
+219 DADSAE
-225 HNVEDAHGDVTSL
+225 KNVEDVHGDVSNL

-244 FSNAIPEEIS
+244 FSSAIPEEIN
-254 IPEFP
+254 IPEIP

-272 PVFNTPAEEVKE
+272 PVFNTPADAEEVE
-284 EKTEEVAEPAT
+284 EPQQ
-295 EEKSD
+295 EKL
-300 ETESN
+300 ENN
-305 IDEVVNEIINN
+305 IDEVVNNIVENQPT
-316 SSNEPP
+316 EPP
-322 VITTDDEEED
+322 VITTDDEEFEED
-332 EEPLDPMEAVKAFS
+332 EDEPLDPMEAVEAFS
-346 QDEITPID
+346 QNEITPIE
-354 KTAVPEISEDADMED
+354 KSAVPEISEDADMEND
-369 EDSLFDEGD
+369 ESLFDEGD

-384 YFNVN
+384 YFNIN
-389 RTDVHNDKT
+389 REDVHNDKS
-398 QTISLIPPEDD
+398 QTISLIPPEDDED

>member
-1 MISAKDLKNAD
+1 MISAKDLKNVD
-12 LAVAASGYVTKD
+12 LAVANSGYVTKD
-24 VDALLKEAASTIE
+24 VDKLLNEAANTIE

-132 ANELI
+132 ANEI
-137 TVAQNKANEAISS
+137 ISTAQAKANEAINS

-158 LDQAKAISEDLI
+158 LDQSKAISTDLI
-170 GKSKAEKEAYEI
+170 SKSKAEKEAYEI

-193 FVENLKTLY
+193 FVENLKKLY
-202 SEQLDKLNSSK
+202 SDQLDVLNSSK
-213 LDTESA
+213 LDTSSA
-219 DNQKAE
+219 DADSAE
-225 HNVEDAHGDVTSL
+225 KNVEDVHGDVSSL

-244 FSNAIPEEIS
+244 FSSAIPEEIN
-254 IPEFP
+254 IPEIP
-259 HKEFDDSDVKVEK
+259 YKEFDDSDVKVEK
-272 PVFNTPAEEVKE
+272 PVFNTPADAEEVE
-284 EKTEEVAEPAT
+284 EPQQEELEN
-295 EEKSD
+295 
-300 ETESN
+300 N
-305 IDEVVNEIINN
+305 IDEVVNNIVENQPT
-316 SSNEPP
+316 EPP
-322 VITTDDEEED
+322 VITTDDEEFEED
-332 EEPLDPMEAVKAFS
+332 EDEPLDPMEAVEAFS
-346 QDEITPID
+346 QNEITPIE
-354 KTAVPEISEDADMED
+354 KSAVPEISEDADMEND
-369 EDSLFDEGD
+369 ESLFDEGD

-384 YFNVN
+384 YFNIN
-389 RTDVHNDKT
+389 REDVHNDKS
-398 QTISLIPPEDD
+398 QTISLIPPEDDED

>member
-1 MISAKDLKNAD
+1 MISAKDLKNVD
-12 LAVAASGYVTKD
+12 LAVANSGYVTKD
-24 VDALLKEAASTIE
+24 VDKLLNEAANTIE

-132 ANELI
+132 ANEI
-137 TVAQNKANEAISS
+137 ISTAQAKSNEAINS

-158 LDQAKAISEDLI
+158 LDQAKAISTDLI
-170 GKSKAEKEAYEI
+170 SKSKAEKEAYEI

-193 FVENLKTLY
+193 FVENLKKLY
-202 SEQLDKLNSSK
+202 SDQLDVLNSSK
-213 LDTESA
+213 LDTSSA
-219 DNQKAE
+219 DADSAE
-225 HNVEDAHGDVTSL
+225 KNVEDVHGDVSSL

-244 FSNAIPEEIS
+244 FSSAIPEEIN
-254 IPEFP
+254 IPEIP

-272 PVFNTPAEEVKE
+272 PVFNTPADAEEVE
-284 EKTEEVAEPAT
+284 EPQQEELEN
-295 EEKSD
+295 
-300 ETESN
+300 N
-305 IDEVVNEIINN
+305 IDEVVNNIVENQPT
-316 SSNEPP
+316 EPP
-322 VITTDDEEED
+322 VITTDDEEFEED
-332 EEPLDPMEAVKAFS
+332 EDEPLDPMEAVEAFS
-346 QDEITPID
+346 QNEITPIE
-354 KTAVPEISEDADMED
+354 KSAVPEISEDADMEND
-369 EDSLFDEGD
+369 ESLFDEGD

-384 YFNVN
+384 YFNIN
-389 RTDVHNDKT
+389 REDVHNDKS
-398 QTISLIPPEDD
+398 QTISLIPPEDDED

>member
-1 MISAKDLKNAD
+1 MISAKDLKNVD
-12 LAVAASGYVTKD
+12 LAVANSGYVTKD
-24 VDALLKEAASTIE
+24 VDKLLNEAANTIE

-106 ANTEAEAIVRKAR
+106 ANTEAETIVRKAR

-132 ANELI
+132 ANEI
-137 TVAQNKANEAISS
+137 ISTAQAKANEAINS

-158 LDQAKAISEDLI
+158 LDQAKAISTDLI
-170 GKSKAEKEAYEI
+170 SKSKAEKEAYEI

-193 FVENLKTLY
+193 FVENLKKLY
-202 SEQLDKLNSSK
+202 SDQLDVLNSSK
-213 LDTESA
+213 LDTSSA
-219 DNQKAE
+219 DADSAE
-225 HNVEDAHGDVTSL
+225 KNVEDVHGDVSSL

-244 FSNAIPEEIS
+244 FSSAIPEEIN
-254 IPEFP
+254 IPEIP

-272 PVFNTPAEEVKE
+272 PVFNTPADAEEVE
-284 EKTEEVAEPAT
+284 EPQQEELEN
-295 EEKSD
+295 
-300 ETESN
+300 N
-305 IDEVVNEIINN
+305 IDEVVNNIVENQPT
-316 SSNEPP
+316 EPP
-322 VITTDDEEED
+322 VITTDDEEFEED
-332 EEPLDPMEAVKAFS
+332 EDEPLDPMEAVEAFS
-346 QDEITPID
+346 QNEITPIE
-354 KTAVPEISEDADMED
+354 KSAVPEISEDADMEND
-369 EDSLFDEGD
+369 ESLFDEGE

-384 YFNVN
+384 YFNIN
-389 RTDVHNDKT
+389 REDVHNDKS
-398 QTISLIPPEDD
+398 QTISLIPPEDDED

>member
-1 MISAKDLKNAD
+1 MISAKDLKNVD
-12 LAVAASGYVTKD
+12 LAVANSGYVTKD
-24 VDALLKEAASTIE
+24 VDKLLNEAANTIE

-132 ANELI
+132 ANEI
-137 TVAQNKANEAISS
+137 ISTAQAKANEAINS

-158 LDQAKAISEDLI
+158 LDQAKAISTDLI
-170 GKSKAEKEAYEI
+170 SKSKAEKEAYEI

-193 FVENLKTLY
+193 FVENLKKLY
-202 SEQLDKLNSSK
+202 SDQLDVLNSSK
-213 LDTESA
+213 LDTSSA
-219 DNQKAE
+219 DADSAE
-225 HNVEDAHGDVTSL
+225 KNVEDVHGDVSSL

-244 FSNAIPEEIS
+244 FSSAIPEEIN
-254 IPEFP
+254 IPEIP

-272 PVFNTPAEEVKE
+272 PVLNTPADAEEVE
-284 EKTEEVAEPAT
+284 EPQQEELEN
-295 EEKSD
+295 
-300 ETESN
+300 N
-305 IDEVVNEIINN
+305 IDEVVNNIVENQPT
-316 SSNEPP
+316 EPP
-322 VITTDDEEED
+322 VITTDDEEFEED
-332 EEPLDPMEAVKAFS
+332 EDEPLDPMEAVEAFS
-346 QDEITPID
+346 QNEITPIE
-354 KTAVPEISEDADMED
+354 KSAVPEISEDADMEND
-369 EDSLFDEGD
+369 ESLFDEGD

-384 YFNVN
+384 YFNIN
-389 RTDVHNDKT
+389 REDVHNDKS
-398 QTISLIPPEDD
+398 QTISLIPPEDDED

>member
-1 MISAKDLKNAD
+1 MISAKDLKNVD
-12 LAVAASGYVTKD
+12 LAVANSGYVTKD
-24 VDALLKEAASTIE
+24 VDKLLNEAANTIE

-106 ANTEAEAIVRKAR
+106 ANTEAETIVRKAR

-132 ANELI
+132 ANEI
-137 TVAQNKANEAISS
+137 ISTAQAKANEAINS

-158 LDQAKAISEDLI
+158 LDQAKAISTDLI
-170 GKSKAEKEAYEI
+170 SKSKAEKEAYEI

-193 FVENLKTLY
+193 FVENLKKLY
-202 SEQLDKLNSSK
+202 SDQLDVLNSSK
-213 LDTESA
+213 LDTSSA
-219 DNQKAE
+219 DADSAE
-225 HNVEDAHGDVTSL
+225 KNVEDVHGDVSSL

-244 FSNAIPEEIS
+244 FSSAIPEEIN
-254 IPEFP
+254 IPEIP

-272 PVFNTPAEEVKE
+272 PVFNTPADAEEVE
-284 EKTEEVAEPAT
+284 EPQQEELEN
-295 EEKSD
+295 
-300 ETESN
+300 N
-305 IDEVVNEIINN
+305 IDEVVNNIVENQPT
-316 SSNEPP
+316 EPP
-322 VITTDDEEED
+322 VITTDDEDFEED
-332 EEPLDPMEAVKAFS
+332 EDEPLDPMEAVEAFS
-346 QDEITPID
+346 QNEITPIE
-354 KTAVPEISEDADMED
+354 KSAVPEISEDADMEND
-369 EDSLFDEGD
+369 ESLFDEGD

-384 YFNVN
+384 YFNIN
-389 RTDVHNDKT
+389 REDVHNDKS
-398 QTISLIPPEDD
+398 QTISLIPPEDDED

>member
-1 MISAKDLKNAD
+1 MISAKDLKNVD
-12 LAVAASGYVTKD
+12 LAVANSGYVTKD
-24 VDALLKEAASTIE
+24 VDKLLNEAANTIE

-132 ANELI
+132 ANEI
-137 TVAQNKANEAISS
+137 ISTAQAKANEAINS

-158 LDQAKAISEDLI
+158 LDQAKAISTDLI
-170 GKSKAEKEAYEI
+170 SKSKAEKEAYEI

-193 FVENLKTLY
+193 FVENLKKLY
-202 SEQLDKLNSSK
+202 SDQLDVLNSSK
-213 LDTESA
+213 LDTSSA
-219 DNQKAE
+219 DADSAE
-225 HNVEDAHGDVTSL
+225 KNVEDVHGDVSNL

-244 FSNAIPEEIS
+244 FSSAIPEEIN
-254 IPEFP
+254 IPEIP

-272 PVFNTPAEEVKE
+272 PVFNTPADAKEVEEPQQE
-284 EKTEEVAEPAT
+284 ELEN
-295 EEKSD
+295 
-300 ETESN
+300 N
-305 IDEVVNEIINN
+305 IDEVVNNIVENQPT
-316 SSNEPP
+316 EPP
-322 VITTDDEEED
+322 VITTDDEEFEED
-332 EEPLDPMEAVKAFS
+332 EDEPLDPMEAVEAFS
-346 QDEITPID
+346 QNEITPIE
-354 KTAVPEISEDADMED
+354 KSAVPEIGEDADMEND
-369 EDSLFDEGD
+369 ESLFDEGD

-384 YFNVN
+384 YFNIN
-389 RTDVHNDKT
+389 REDVHNDKS
-398 QTISLIPPEDD
+398 QTISLIPPEDDED